1 MTTDDGLLEMPENPR
16 AAFIAV
22 IGAPNTGKSTLI
34 NRAVGTKVSIVSPK
48 VQTTRT
54 RVLGIMMRGDSQLIF
69 VDTPGIFQ
77 PNKRLDRAMV
87 AAAWSGAEDADC
99 LLLLVDAARGID
111 YNTGQIID
119 AIAERG
125 VRCDVVIN
133 KTDAVQKTKLLELA
147 AALDTRGIFDRVYMI
162 SALKGDGV
170 DDLLDALAESAPAGP
185 WMFPPDQASDMPE
198 RNLAAEITREQLF
211 RQLHQELPY
220 ALTVE
225 TETWEERPDGS
236 IAIAQVIFVERE
248 SQRAI
253 VLGKGGKRIREI
265 GMASRKELGEI
276 MECMVH
282 LNLFVKVREKWSD
295 DPERYSLWGL
305 DYNA

>member
-1 MTTDDGLLEMPENPR
+1 MTTDETPLPDHPK
-16 AAFIAV
+16 AAFVAV

-54 RVLGIMMRGDSQLIF
+54 RVLGIMMQNDCQLIF

-77 PNKRLDRAMV
+77 PSKRLDRAMI
-87 AAAWSGAEDADC
+87 AAAWSGAEDADR
-99 LLLLVDAARGID
+99 LLLLVDAGRGID
-111 YNTGQIID
+111 GNTGRIID
-119 AIAERG
+119 ALTERG
-125 VRCDVVIN
+125 VRCDAVIN
-133 KTDAVQKTKLLELA
+133 KTDSVPKPKLLEVA
-147 AALDTRGIFDRVYMI
+147 SALDEKGIFDQIYMI
-162 SALKGDGV
+162 SALTGEGV
-170 DDLLDALAESAPAGP
+170 DDMIADFAENAPDGP
-185 WMFPPDQASDMPE
+185 WMFPPDQASDMPA

-225 TETWEERPDGS
+225 TESWEERKDGS
-236 IAIAQVIFVERE
+236 IAVAQIIFVERE

-253 VLGKGGKRIREI
+253 VLGKGGQRIRTI
-265 GMASRKELGEI
+265 GTASRLELVDI
-276 MECMVH
+276 MECKVH

-295 DPERYSLWGL
+295 DPERYGLWGL
-305 DYNA
+305 DFNA

>member
-1 MTTDDGLLEMPENPR
+1 MMTTDETPIPENPK
-16 AAFIAV
+16 AAFVAV

-54 RVLGIMMRGDSQLIF
+54 RVLGIMMQGDSQLIF

-77 PNKRLDRAMV
+77 PSKRLDRAMV
-87 AAAWSGAEDADC
+87 AAAWSGAEDADN
-99 LLLLVDAARGID
+99 LLLLIDAGRGID
-111 YNTGQIID
+111 GNTGRIID
-119 AIAERG
+119 ALIERG
-125 VRCDVVIN
+125 VRCDAVIN
-133 KTDAVQKTKLLELA
+133 KTDSVRKPQLLELA
-147 AALDTRGIFDRVYMI
+147 AALSEKGIFDQIYMI
-162 SALKGDGV
+162 SALTGEGV
-170 DDLLDALAESAPAGP
+170 DDLIQALADGAPKGP

-225 TETWEERPDGS
+225 TESWEERADGS
-236 IAIAQVIFVERE
+236 IAVAQIIFVERE

-253 VLGKGGKRIREI
+253 VLGKGGQRIRTI
-265 GMASRKELGEI
+265 GTASRLELSEI
-276 MECMVH
+276 LECKVH
-282 LNLFVKVREKWSD
+282 LNLFVKVREKWGD
-295 DPERYSLWGL
+295 DPERYGLWGL
-305 DYNA
+305 DFNA

>member
-1 MTTDDGLLEMPENPR
+1 MTDDMMMPESPK

-69 VDTPGIFQ
+69 IDTPGIFQ
-77 PNKRLDRAMV
+77 PSKRLDRAMV
-87 AAAWSGAEDADC
+87 SAAWSGAEDADS
-99 LLLLVDAARGID
+99 LLMM
-111 YNTGQIID
+111 ID
-119 AIAERG
+119 AGRGLDDNTARILDELVSRG
-125 VRCDVVIN
+125 VRCQAVIN
-133 KTDAVQKTKLLELA
+133 KIDAVKKPQLLELA
-147 AALDTRGIFDRVYMI
+147 AGLDAKGIFDQIFMI
-162 SALKGDGV
+162 SALTGEGV
-170 DDLLDALAESAPAGP
+170 DGLIDALAENAPSGP

-225 TETWEERPDGS
+225 TETWEERENGS
-236 IAIAQVIFVERE
+236 VAISQIIFVERE

-253 VLGKGGKRIREI
+253 VLGKGGQRIRSI
-265 GMASRKELGEI
+265 GTAARLELADI
-276 MECMVH
+276 LECKVH
-282 LNLFVKVREKWSD
+282 INLFVKVREKWGD
-295 DPERYSLWGL
+295 DPERYGLWGL
-305 DYNA
+305 DFNA